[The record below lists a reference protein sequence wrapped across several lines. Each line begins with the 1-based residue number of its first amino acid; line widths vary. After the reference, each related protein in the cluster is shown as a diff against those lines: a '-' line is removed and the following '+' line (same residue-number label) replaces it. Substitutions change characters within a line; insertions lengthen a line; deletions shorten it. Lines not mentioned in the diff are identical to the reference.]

1 MKTAGVD
8 SEIFVRLEGVL
19 TTEGS
24 YLLTCGNP
32 SFDSGYFYDIFHNP
46 DYTKQYDCFTFSCVD
61 SPNVDH
67 DWIEYMK
74 DKYGEDSNIYKVRVL
89 GEFAPL
95 NEEVIIR
102 REDVRRTLGRDV
114 EVDIEEPVFI
124 GVDVSSGDSNDYSV
138 ISVRQ
143 GMKEL
148 ERVKMKVRLAEM
160 REQVRMYINRHLC
173 SANSVEV
180 NIDTT
185 GLGYQLGQDLEDIYY
200 NRTNVA
206 INKINF
212 SNKASL
218 QKVFGN
224 VATEMFF
231 MFKENID
238 EISLLPLTESTIE
251 EDLGAR
257 RYAYDSNNRFMAERK
272 REFIKR
278 FKRSPDEGD
287 AVLLAFYDTRDIHKL
302 EEIYL
307 DRREW

>member
-1 MKTAGVD
+1 MAGVD

-61 SPNVDH
+61 SPNVDY

-102 REDVRRTLGRDV
+102 REDVKRTIGR
-114 EVDIEEPVFI
+114 EVSVSCEEPVFI

-138 ISVRQ
+138 ICVRQ

-148 ERVKMKVRLAEM
+148 ERIKLRIRLAELRDRVKTIIYQYVCM
-160 REQVRMYINRHLC
+160 
-173 SANSVEV
+173 APSVVV

-185 GLGYQLGQDLEDIYY
+185 GLGYQLGQELEDMFWE
-200 NRTNVA
+200 RDNVE
-206 INKINF
+206 INAINF
-212 SNKASL
+212 SYKAAL
-218 QKVFGN
+218 HKIFGN

-231 MFKENID
+231 MFKEIV
-238 EISLLPLTESTIE
+238 EEVSLLETAETTVE

-257 RYAYDSNNRFMAERK
+257 RYGYDNQNRFMAERK
-272 REFIKR
+272 KEFIKR
-278 FKRSPDEGD
+278 FRRSPDEGD
-287 AVLLAFYDTRDIHKL
+287 AVLLAFYDVGEINKL
-302 EEIYL
+302 EERYFGR
-307 DRREW
+307 DDW